1 MVFDSTLYND
11 GNIEMTMPIGVPFLY
26 TKAVKDEDILNEQ
39 KKVAEEIVA
48 DHSGGWGA
56 NWAEQCGSW
65 NSTDIWNNILSEVP
79 EFELIVDTLP
89 DCVDIFSEAMSINIQ
104 DKNIVIRE
112 SWLNANP
119 PGNVQECHIHSFTHF
134 AFVYY
139 IYVPGGG
146 NFVLDNPLSYEWPP
160 DMGSDSPY
168 KNAEFN
174 VSAGDLIMFP
184 TNVEHHTTVN
194 TSDEFRYSLAFNV
207 GLKSYIPPAKSN
219 N

>member
-11 GNIEMTMPIGVPFLY
+11 GEIEVTMPIGVPFLY
-26 TKAVKDEDILNEQ
+26 TKAIEDEALLQEQ
-39 KKVAEEIVA
+39 KRVAEEIVA
-48 DHSGGWGA
+48 DHSDGWGA
-56 NWAEQCGSW
+56 NWAESCGSW
-65 NSTDIWNNILSEVP
+65 NSTDIWDNILSEIP
-79 EFELIVDTLP
+79 EFEPVVGKVSN
-89 DCVDIFSEAMSINIQ
+89 CVDIFSESMGIEIENE
-104 DKNIVIRE
+104 NIVIRE

-160 DMGSDSPY
+160 EMQDSPY
-168 KNAEFN
+168 QDAEFEM
-174 VSAGDLIMFP
+174 SAGDLIMFP

-194 TSDEFRYSLAFNV
+194 TSEEFRYSLAFNV
-207 GLKSYIPPAKSN
+207 GMESYMPPAKSN

>member
-1 MVFDSTLYND
+1 
-11 GNIEMTMPIGVPFLY
+11 
-26 TKAVKDEDILNEQ
+26 
-39 KKVAEEIVA
+39 
-48 DHSGGWGA
+48 
-56 NWAEQCGSW
+56 
-65 NSTDIWNNILSEVP
+65 
-79 EFELIVDTLP
+79 
-89 DCVDIFSEAMSINIQ
+89 MSIDIENE
-104 DKNIVIRE
+104 NIVVRE

-160 DMGSDSPY
+160 NIKSDSPY
-168 KNAEFN
+168 KSAEFE
-174 VSAGDLIMFP
+174 VSSGDLIMFP

-207 GLKSYIPPAKSN
+207 GLESFIPPAKYNRST
-219 N
+219 